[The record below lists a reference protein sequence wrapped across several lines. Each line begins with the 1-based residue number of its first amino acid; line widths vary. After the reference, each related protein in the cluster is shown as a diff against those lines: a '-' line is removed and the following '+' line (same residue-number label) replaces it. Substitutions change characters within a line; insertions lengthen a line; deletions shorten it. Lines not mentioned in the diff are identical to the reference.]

1 MAAVVLP
8 EGQLPDLCMGERFAF
23 LLELDPPV
31 EGYFTGK
38 TIVVH
43 VDSPAGLRRTLSGA
57 DVTIAGDG
65 NSATVAKEPAWSAAF
80 TELTAAAPSGI
91 YEVHVVVGGSTDR
104 DKWAFLTM
112 NVYRPK
118 GGSL

>member
-8 EGQLPDLCMGERFAF
+8 DATLPDLCMGERFA
-23 LLELDPPV
+23 LLLQLDPPV
-31 EGYFTGK
+31 AGYFTGK

-43 VDSPAGLRRTLSGA
+43 VDSPGGTRRTLSGA

-65 NSATVAKEPAWSAAF
+65 NSATVAKEPAWSAGF
-80 TELTAAAPSGI
+80 SELTAAAPSGI
-91 YEVHVVVGGSTDR
+91 YDVHVVVGGSTDR
-104 DKWAFLTM
+104 DKWAYFTM